1 MKKISI
7 KYLLGLLLIFMAIL
21 SPRAE
26 ADNSNVL
33 SISLEKL
40 DKLSSNEKEELYSFL
55 KGEDV
60 KFLAYKIGEAKTDQD
75 PYNLLASLRTL
86 DDKTLNEKYVKVEK
100 SLNFVED
107 GKYIQ
112 LEDFEAGYYYAKAFV
127 NKDSESRSLEFLFDF
142 KKDGGES
149 LTVYPKEN
157 PNWPTEKI
165 TKVILTKTDEDKKP
179 LEGVEFKLY
188 RIEGDKKEE
197 VKLLFGYS
205 YSEKGSYLNLLTDK
219 NGKIEVKNL
228 PLGNYQFEE
237 IKSLEGYQKLDKP
250 VGFKLEDYNLVEL
263 EVENKKEDKPKVGD
277 HRFLKISDD
286 DKKSPLEGAIFKV
299 YKKEKDA
306 SYEVVLKDSKEY
318 QVTSG
323 KDGIFEV
330 TDLPYGDYYLWEVK
344 APKGYLSLK
353 DKIDFTI
360 DSKSKDKII
369 AIKNLKKIPPIVP
382 ETGDL
387 TTYLLGGL
395 SLSLLPVG
403 YSLKRKEK
411 DYFKNDAE

>member
-1 MKKISI
+1 MKKTSI

-33 SISLEKL
+33 NISLEKL

-60 KFLAYKIGEAKTDQD
+60 KFLAYRIGDVKTDQD
-75 PYNLLASLRTL
+75 PYNLLMSLRNL
-86 DDKTLNEKYVKVEK
+86 DRNTLNGKYPKIEK

-127 NKDSESRSLEFLFDF
+127 NKDESRSLEFLFEF

-149 LTVYPKEN
+149 LTVYPKQT
-157 PNWPTEKI
+157 PSKPPEKSTRI
-165 TKVILTKTDEDKKP
+165 ILTKTDEDKKP

-197 VKLLFGYS
+197 VKLLPGYS
-205 YSEKGSYLNLLTDK
+205 YSENGSYLKLVTDK
-219 NGKIEVKNL
+219 DGKIEVRGL
-228 PLGNYQFEE
+228 PFGNYQFEE
-237 IKSLEGYQKLDKP
+237 IKPLEGYIKLDKP
-250 VGFKLEDYNLVEL
+250 VDFKLEDYKLVEL
-263 EVENKKEDKPKVGD
+263 EVENKKDDKPKVGD

-286 DKKSPLEGAIFKV
+286 EKKSPLEGAIFKV

-306 SYEVVLKDSKEY
+306 SYKPVLKDDKEY

-344 APKGYLSLK
+344 APKGYHSLK
-353 DKIDFTI
+353 EKVDFTI
-360 DSKSKDKII
+360 DGKSKDKII
-369 AIKNLKKIPPIVP
+369 VIKNLKKIPPIVP

-395 SLSLLPVG
+395 SLGLLPVG